1 VDHTGTAPGTE
12 PGTAVAMVTAMA
24 LGTAQGMDIT
34 STGQERARAQR
45 QEEKPDV

>member
-1 VDHTGTAPGTE
+1 VDHTGSTATE
-12 PGTAVAMVTAMA
+12 PGTAAAMVTAMV
-24 LGTAQGMDIT
+24 TAQGMDIT